1 MLNRKAQSTLEYVI
15 ILTAII
21 AVILVFAAGFM
32 RTKIKGSLEHVATEM
47 DKQVSNVQYQ
57 GTGTTP

>member
-21 AVILVFAAGFM
+21 AVILIVAGGVL
-32 RTKIKGSLEHVATEM
+32 RTSVEKGLNSVTNKMENKVSSISTEV
-47 DKQVSNVQYQ
+47 D
-57 GTGTTP
+57 